1 MATVQVV
8 VPKYDSK
15 TGRPKMVIMGSN
27 GDAFELPWAP
37 RQVDFT
43 DLSEDVA
50 EIERP
55 GRVNDIAVKSP
66 KNRKMSFSFLLGRD
80 RSVSCE
86 GDLNRLEAIVQIGGW
101 IQILYGTKESGLWKC
116 TDFSWSSAERE
127 PVSNKTSRASVT
139 MSFTEVPD
147 SRRTVAKYS
156 SDFNFRDDAVT
167 ASISQQIVNASNT
180 VRAQIVS
187 SGTDGTSIGSTGTGT
202 ASNAVN
208 APHVVQAGETLLSIA
223 QKYYG
228 QYGEQFWRL
237 IGDYNKVAGK
247 LNIGQILR
255 IP

>member
-8 VPKYDSK
+8 VPRYDSK
-15 TGRPKMVIMGSN
+15 TGRPKMVIFGSN
-27 GDAFELPWAP
+27 NDAFEVPWAP

-43 DLSEDVA
+43 DLSEDVQ

-55 GRVNDIAVKSP
+55 GRVADLAVKSP
-66 KNRKMSFSFLLGRD
+66 KNRKMSLGFLIGKD
-80 RSVSCE
+80 RAVSCE
-86 GDLNRLEAIVQIGGW
+86 ADLIRLETIVNIGGW
-101 IQILYGTKESGLWKC
+101 IQILYGTRESGLWKC
-116 TDFSWSSAERE
+116 TDFTWSSVERE
-127 PVSNKTSRASVT
+127 PVGNKVSRATVQ

-156 SDFNFRDDAVT
+156 QDFNFRDDAVT
-167 ASISQQIVNASNT
+167 ASLSQSIVEASKS
-180 VRAQIVS
+180 VRAATTT
-187 SGTDGTSIGSTGTGT
+187 SGTNGMSAGSTGTGT
-202 ASNAVN
+202 ATNAVN
-208 APHVVQAGETLLSIA
+208 APHIVQNGETLLSIA

-247 LNIGQILR
+247 LNIGQVLK